1 MSYLYFPLKS
11 VVQMNITMPCPKN
24 ELKTTVELIYMNYII
39 YCLNLI
45 LDSIV
50 VRIHTMLSSHSGLLA
65 TSVSLQTNTET
76 EIKLNKR

>member
-1 MSYLYFPLKS
+1 
-11 VVQMNITMPCPKN
+11 MPCPKN